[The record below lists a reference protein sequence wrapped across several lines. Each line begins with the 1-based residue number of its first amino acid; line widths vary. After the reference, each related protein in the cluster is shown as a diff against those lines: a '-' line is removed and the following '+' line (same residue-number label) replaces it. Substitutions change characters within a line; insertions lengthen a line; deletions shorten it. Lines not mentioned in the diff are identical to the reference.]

1 MASFSPL
8 TTFSLSAL
16 CKEMWN
22 KGTKICKNHAITPWQ
37 ERGKSLQRHLPWV
50 SFQIGCPHG
59 VEIHDLTRTTSDNAL
74 RTWCGGSIQTGLE
87 DFHQARHYC
96 SLGNCGPCLRARQV
110 LGYRCLPRYL
120 HILMR
125 LDGNVFSQWVTCE
138 GPCPRN
144 KVRWTGTHIQI
155 FRWCW
160 IGETYPGFIYQMR
173 LGWETPV
180 QVFSYLDG
188 TCKCLGIGVVSVGH
202 NCPDV

>member
-96 SLGNCGPCLRARQV
+96 SLGNCGPCLRATTEARYMV
-110 LGYRCLPRYL
+110 GKVCACVCVHVCVCVCACVCGKNYRILGL
-120 HILMR
+120 
-125 LDGNVFSQWVTCE
+125 G
-138 GPCPRN
+138 
-144 KVRWTGTHIQI
+144 GTRKIIWFTHLTLYKKIQAQKGEVI
-155 FRWCW
+155 CW
-160 IGETYPGFIYQMR
+160 
-173 LGWETPV
+173 
-180 QVFSYLDG
+180 
-188 TCKCLGIGVVSVGH
+188 
-202 NCPDV
+202 N

>member
-1 MASFSPL
+1 MRQPFIQKQIQTNLLRFYLSMASFSPL

-96 SLGNCGPCLRARQV
+96 SLGNCGPCLRATTEA
-110 LGYRCLPRYL
+110 RY
-120 HILMR
+120 MV
-125 LDGNVFSQWVTCE
+125 G
-138 GPCPRN
+138 
-144 KVRWTGTHIQI
+144 KVCACVCVHVCVCVCVCVCVWKELQNIRAGRDEKDHLVHPPH
-155 FRWCW
+155 F
-160 IGETYPGFIYQMR
+160 
-173 LGWETPV
+173 V
-180 QVFSYLDG
+180 
-188 TCKCLGIGVVSVGH
+188 
-202 NCPDV
+202 